1 MTHPH
6 DYTPEAEQVGRDLA
20 SATPSHPT
28 VPPAFRLADA
38 LTVCN
43 IPINAATMRAASQGW
58 ESAATELVR

>member
-20 SATPSHPT
+20 TTSPNPSLT
-28 VPPAFRLADA
+28 APAFRLADA
-38 LTVCN
+38 LTVCS

-58 ESAATELVR
+58 ESVVAKL